1 MLPCWCMK
9 IAVMGT
15 GAVGG
20 YFGGRLAQAGE
31 EVVFVARGANLLAL
45 RESGLRVDSI
55 NGDFLIRDA
64 HASDDPSKIGKV
76 DYVIVGVKTWQ
87 VAEAS
92 EAIRPLIGP
101 ATCVLPLQNGVEAA
115 DQLAS
120 ALGAEHVIG
129 GLCQLVAFVVEP
141 GHIRH
146 AAFDPLIAFGE
157 LDNRKSERVE
167 KLRQAFERVAVR
179 AQIPDDIHAAIW
191 AKFLFI
197 APYSGVGAVTRAPIG
212 PVRSL
217 PGTRGMLIK
226 AMHEILAVAHARGVA
241 LPEEAVTKSL
251 ANIDSLPAEAT
262 ASMQRDVLAGRP
274 SELEAQNGAV
284 VRLGHELGIA
294 TPVNEFIY
302 SSLLPQEMQA
312 RSLAS
317 SG

>member
-9 IAVMGT
+9 IAVMGS

-31 EVVFVARGANLLAL
+31 EVIFVARGANLRAL
-45 RESGLRVDSI
+45 QENGLRVDSI

-64 HASDDPSKIGKV
+64 HATDDPSKIGKV

-87 VAEAS
+87 VAEAA

-101 ATCVLPLQNGVEAA
+101 NTCVLPLQNGVEAA

-120 ALGAEHVIG
+120 TLGAEHVLG

-179 AQIPDDIHAAIW
+179 AQIPDDIHVAIW

-197 APYSGVGAVTRAPIG
+197 APYSGVGSVTRAPIG

-217 PGTRGMLIK
+217 PETRDMLIK
-226 AMHEILAVAHARGVA
+226 AMHEILALAHARGVA

-262 ASMQRDVLAGRP
+262 GSMQRDVLAGRP

-302 SSLLPQEMQA
+302 NSLLPQEMQA
-312 RSLAS
+312 RSMAS